1 MKKII
6 IISLLSLIAVPAICQ
21 IPVPTGL
28 KAKLVETDSM
38 NLVLLSWNAKS
49 ENDSVTVGYNV
60 LTNFPPHEE
69 LMISQKAGVVYDT
82 SYLYPISNA
91 RGANYRFALMRLK
104 NFPKVE
110 RSEVSEV
117 VEIVVPSIEIPHVQL
132 NKVKQDD
139 RKLIINW
146 DYPNDIADLSG
157 FRIFL
162 NDKLLTEIPSD
173 QREMTYEAD
182 GSGTYIFQVMAYTN
196 NIESRP
202 SQKRLIKV
210 EN

>member
-6 IISLLSLIAVPAICQ
+6 IISVLSLIAVTAICQ
-21 IPVPTGL
+21 VPVPTGL
-28 KAKLVETDSM
+28 KAKLMETDSM

-69 LMISQKAGVVYDT
+69 LMLSQKTGVVYDT
-82 SYLYPISNA
+82 SYLYPINNV
-91 RGANYRFALMRLK
+91 RGATYKFALMGLK
-104 NFPKVE
+104 NFPRVE
-110 RSEVSEV
+110 RSEISQV
-117 VEIVVPSIEIPHVQL
+117 VEILVPSTEIPHVQL
-132 NKVKQDD
+132 NKIKKETE
-139 RKLIINW
+139 KLIVNW
-146 DYPNDIADLSG
+146 SYPEGIADLSG
-157 FRIFL
+157 FKIFL
-162 NDKLLTEIPSD
+162 NDELLTEIPSD
-173 QREMTYEAD
+173 QREMKYEAD

>member
-6 IISLLSLIAVPAICQ
+6 IISLLSLMWVPAICQ
-21 IPVPTGL
+21 VPVPTGL

-69 LMISQKAGVVYDT
+69 LMLSQKTGVVYDT
-82 SYLYPISNA
+82 SYLYPINNV
-91 RGANYRFALMRLK
+91 RGATYKFALMGLK
-104 NFPKVE
+104 NFPRVE
-110 RSEVSEV
+110 RSEMSQV
-117 VEIVVPSIEIPHVQL
+117 VEILVPSIEIPHVQL
-132 NKVKQDD
+132 NKIKKETE
-139 RKLIINW
+139 KLIVNW
-146 DYPNDIADLSG
+146 SYPEGIADLSG
-157 FRIFL
+157 FKIFL
-162 NDKLLTEIPSD
+162 NDELLMEAASSD
-173 QREMTYEAD
+173 RSVEYAVAEA
-182 GSGTYIFQVMAYTN
+182 GTYIFRVKAFTE
-196 NIESRP
+196 NIESKP